1 MINMTRENAIKIAKA
16 LEDIENFEHFCEEID
31 STLIRSEVCAN
42 VVTFYQTEISPAL
55 NRELARRKKVLE
67 EM

>member
-1 MINMTRENAIKIAKA
+1 MTREDATKVTKA

-31 STLIRSEVCAN
+31 TTLMRSEVYIS
-42 VVTFYQTEISPAL
+42 VLDFYQREISPAL
-55 NRELARRKKVLE
+55 NRELARRKKILE

>member
-1 MINMTRENAIKIAKA
+1 MTRENAAKVMRA
-16 LEDIENFEHFCEEID
+16 LEDIENFEYFCEEID
-31 STLIRSEVCAN
+31 TTLMRSEAYISVLD
-42 VVTFYQTEISPAL
+42 FYQREISPAL